1 MWNNIYALTP
11 FSMRHLRSSSGHAS
25 EPYVRTEQQPEMY
38 SRTRRFSSTYCDCV
52 ICLSLPAL
60 DMVWAILFRT
70 SAYALNNNVLN
81 PTAVNWG
88 YRFLFSHHLRLHPL
102 KNQRKTHVR
111 SVYKMVDHEKQLV
124 LFQSEKIHLQ
134 NFNFHHSM
142 YDELNN
148 IEQNISMRQRIEGIK
163 FGLPT
168 FNESI
173 NEFS

>member
-1 MWNNIYALTP
+1 M
-11 FSMRHLRSSSGHAS
+11 
-25 EPYVRTEQQPEMY
+25 
-38 SRTRRFSSTYCDCV
+38 
-52 ICLSLPAL
+52 
-60 DMVWAILFRT
+60 
-70 SAYALNNNVLN
+70 
-81 PTAVNWG
+81 
-88 YRFLFSHHLRLHPL
+88 
-102 KNQRKTHVR
+102 K
-111 SVYKMVDHEKQLV
+111 KQLV

-142 YDELNN
+142 CDELNN